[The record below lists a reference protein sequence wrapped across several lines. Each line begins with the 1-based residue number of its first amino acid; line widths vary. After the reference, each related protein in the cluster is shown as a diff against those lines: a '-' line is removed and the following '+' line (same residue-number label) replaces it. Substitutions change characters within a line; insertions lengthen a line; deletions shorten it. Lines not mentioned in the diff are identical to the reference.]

1 MEQGR
6 ENVGRICPRGASYYT
21 WEAGDTLARVAQI
34 NGTTEQALRDTNR
47 GVDFATLPAGETIC
61 IPANVLTCPDG
72 EPYTVRQGDTFASI
86 ADSLGIG
93 VDTLQSRNQGT
104 DPNALTT
111 GQVICIPRQTTG
123 GGVTQPQTP
132 PTTGGT
138 QTPPSTGGTQ
148 TPPSTGGTLLPPI
161 INLSCPVGYT
171 PTEVKAGQTYAD
183 LLIQQ
188 NVSYRAMRTSNPAL
202 RPGALRA
209 GMRFCSPPA
218 GTRQLCERNRSYV
231 IQPGETLTSLA
242 QKLNTTTGR
251 LLMLNPTLLP
261 TDFSSGTIICLP

>member
-1 MEQGR
+1 M
-6 ENVGRICPRGASYYT
+6 
-21 WEAGDTLARVAQI
+21 
-34 NGTTEQALRDTNR
+34 
-47 GVDFATLPAGETIC
+47 
-61 IPANVLTCPDG
+61 
-72 EPYTVRQGDTFASI
+72 
-86 ADSLGIG
+86 
-93 VDTLQSRNQGT
+93 
-104 DPNALTT
+104 
-111 GQVICIPRQTTG
+111 
-123 GGVTQPQTP
+123 
-132 PTTGGT
+132 
-138 QTPPSTGGTQ
+138 
-148 TPPSTGGTLLPPI
+148 
-161 INLSCPVGYT
+161 
-171 PTEVKAGQTYAD
+171 KAGQTYAD

-261 TDFSSGTIICLP
+261 TDFSSGTVICLP